1 MLRLVRFHRTGP
13 FRWRVTPVVWS
24 APCER
29 PGDGRYRVGMSN
41 LEQAREL
48 DRIWSTVN
56 RRSLFDLPPGL
67 IYLDGNS
74 LGPPLRGLADSVA
87 SAVRSWKTDLIS
99 GWFGTD
105 GGDGWMSL
113 PPRVGSRL
121 EPILGAQ
128 TGTVVACDSTT
139 VNLYKTVQAACDLS
153 PGDLLTD
160 SGNFPTNLYA
170 LAGIARSRGRKLVV
184 VEPESIETAIDSSI
198 GVVSLTQVDYRSGR
212 LHDLGSITRMTHE
225 AGGRSVWDLSH
236 SAGAMPID
244 LASNEV
250 DLAVGCGYKYLNG
263 GPGAPAYIYARPDLI
278 ADLRNPIA
286 GWFGHIRPFDFS
298 TEFLPD
304 AGIGRM
310 RVGTPHVLSMVALDT
325 ALGVFADADLARL
338 RSASQSLTGFFI
350 ELVDRELGS
359 AVEVITP
366 RDQEKRG
373 SQISLRH
380 PDADKLIE
388 SLAAVGVVGDF
399 RNPDVARFGLSAL
412 YNTHEE
418 VARAVQ
424 EIAAALR

>member
-1 MLRLVRFHRTGP
+1 M
-13 FRWRVTPVVWS
+13 
-24 APCER
+24 A
-29 PGDGRYRVGMSN
+29 N
-41 LEQAREL
+41 LEEAREL
-48 DRIWSTVN
+48 DRNSLAIG
-56 RRSLFDLPPGL
+56 RRSLFELPAGL

-74 LGPPLRGLADSVA
+74 LGPPLRGLADNVA
-87 SAVRSWKTDLIS
+87 AAIQEWRTNLIS
-99 GWFGTD
+99 GWLGTD
-105 GGDGWMSL
+105 DADGWMSL
-113 PPRVGSRL
+113 PERVGSRL
-121 EPILGAQ
+121 EPILGALP
-128 TGTVVACDSTT
+128 GTVVACDSTT

-170 LAGIARSRGRKLVV
+170 LAGIAHSRGRRLVV
-184 VEPESIETAIDSSI
+184 VEPESVEDAIDSSI

-212 LHDLGSITRMTHE
+212 LHDLGTISRRMHE
-225 AGGRSVWDLSH
+225 EGGLSVWDLSH

-263 GPGAPAYIYARPDLI
+263 GPGAPSYIYVRPDLI
-278 ADLRNPIA
+278 TDLRNPIA

-304 AGIGRM
+304 QGIGRM
-310 RVGTPHVLSMVALDT
+310 RVGTPHVLSMVALDA
-325 ALGVFADADLARL
+325 ALAVFADVDLGHL

-359 AVEVITP
+359 GVEVITP
-366 RDQEKRG
+366 RDPDKRG
-373 SQISLRH
+373 SQVSLRH
-380 PDADKLIE
+380 PNAEKLIE

-418 VARAVQ
+418 VARAVE
-424 EIAAALR
+424 EISGALRKAGLPVL